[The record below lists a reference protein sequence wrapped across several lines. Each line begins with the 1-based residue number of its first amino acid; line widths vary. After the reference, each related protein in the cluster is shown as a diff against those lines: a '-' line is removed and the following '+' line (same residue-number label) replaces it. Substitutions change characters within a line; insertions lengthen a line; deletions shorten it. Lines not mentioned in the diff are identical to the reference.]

1 MWTHLNVT
9 VTICHL
15 RNNKMI
21 GDDRWPCLHYMIAHR
36 GASADDTGGERLVA
50 HAGVTIRHDR
60 CRLRASALANA
71 PLEPARRESYTASLT
86 RPYTAQ
92 GPSPLLLAF
101 RQAARAR
108 ALQRDD
114 VQPCLSSPG
123 RGHAGATPTASGLD
137 EPTTANGARASLTYP
152 CP

>member
-1 MWTHLNVT
+1 MPKVVSRAGSVQRSAVRARAHASKVLTPPVKLQPDCA
-9 VTICHL
+9 IDDLGL
-15 RNNKMI
+15 RHDKLLT
-21 GDDRWPCLHYMIAHR
+21 DRQFLRVGLRRVHR

-92 GPSPLLLAF
+92 GPSPLL
-101 RQAARAR
+101 
-108 ALQRDD
+108 
-114 VQPCLSSPG
+114 
-123 RGHAGATPTASGLD
+123 
-137 EPTTANGARASLTYP
+137 
-152 CP
+152 